1 MSARLLAL
9 LLMAP
14 GAEIIAAHPKPALFV
29 IQGEASGDA
38 AAFSPAPNDVSGRAD
53 TAAFVSWDVPLWPGA
68 GVSEATP
75 DLPAVVQEI
84 VNGPSWASGNALTPE
99 PACLP

>member
-14 GAEIIAAHPKPALFV
+14 GAEIIAAHLQLVSAKKATKPALFV

-38 AAFSPAPNDVSGRAD
+38 AAFSPSPNDVSGRAD
-53 TAAFVSWDVPLWPGA
+53 TAAFVSWDVPLWPGT
-68 GVSEATP
+68 GVCRKRPRTSR
-75 DLPAVVQEI
+75 LWCRR
-84 VNGPSWASGNALTPE
+84 S
-99 PACLP
+99 